1 MTEPN
6 TGNITKVFVW
16 DLPTRLFHWSLLSL
30 VVTSV
35 LTGLGW
41 SELEDESDI
50 HTWSGIGVIT
60 LVIFR
65 LGWGIFGGRH
75 ARFTDFIKGPL
86 SVLRYLK
93 GLVTGKHEQWLG
105 HNPMGG
111 VSVIAMIVLL
121 GLQASLGLFAND
133 DSSVEGPLFEL
144 ISKDTS
150 DFITWLH
157 YLNSIALYVVI
168 GTHVLAI
175 ISYRLMGEHLVA
187 AMVHGYK
194 KVIKGSVVATSDAKG
209 NIIIAI
215 VILAMSAGLVI
226 WILNL
231 FGNLDF

>member
-1 MTEPN
+1 MSEAKE
-6 TGNITKVFVW
+6 TKVFVW
-16 DLPTRLFHWSLLSL
+16 DLPTRLFHWSLLTL

-41 SELEDESDI
+41 SGLDNESDV
-50 HTWSGIGVIT
+50 HTWSGISILT

-65 LGWGIFGGRH
+65 LGWGFFGGRH
-75 ARFTDFIKGPL
+75 ARFTDFVKGPL
-86 SVLRYLK
+86 SVFRYLK

-111 VSVIAMIVLL
+111 LSVIAMIVLL

-133 DSSVEGPLFEL
+133 DSLVEGPLFKL

-150 DFITWLH
+150 DYLTWLH

-168 GTHVLAI
+168 GTHVAAI
-175 ISYRLMGEHLVA
+175 IFYRIMGERLVA

-194 KVIKGSVVATSDAKG
+194 KISAGTVGATGEGAKG
-209 NIIIAI
+209 NIIVAL
-215 VILAMSAGLVI
+215 VILGLSAGLVT
-226 WILNL
+226 WIVNL
-231 FGNLDF
+231 

>member
-1 MTEPN
+1 VVKMTEPN
-6 TGNITKVFVW
+6 TENITKIFVW
-16 DLPTRLFHWSLLSL
+16 DLPTRLFHWFLLSL

-41 SELEDESDI
+41 SGLEDESDI
-50 HTWSGIGVIT
+50 HTWSGIGVLT
-60 LVIFR
+60 LILFR

-121 GLQASLGLFAND
+121 GLQAGMGLFTND
-133 DSSVEGPLFEL
+133 DSSVEGPLFNL

-150 DFITWLH
+150 DYITWLH

-168 GTHVLAI
+168 GTHVMAI

-194 KVIKGSVVATSDAKG
+194 KVIKGSVVAARDAKG
-209 NIIIAI
+209 NIIVAI
-215 VILAMSAGLVI
+215 ITLAISAGLVTL
-226 WILNL
+226 ILNL
-231 FGNLDF
+231 

>member
-1 MTEPN
+1 MVKMTEPN
-6 TGNITKVFVW
+6 TENITKIFVW
-16 DLPTRLFHWSLLSL
+16 DLPTRLFHWFLLSL

-41 SELEDESDI
+41 SGLEDESDI
-50 HTWSGIGVIT
+50 HTWSGIGVLT
-60 LVIFR
+60 LILFR

-121 GLQASLGLFAND
+121 GLQAGMGLFTND
-133 DSSVEGPLFEL
+133 DSSVEGPLFNL

-150 DFITWLH
+150 DYITWLH

-168 GTHVLAI
+168 GTHVMAI

-194 KVIKGSVVATSDAKG
+194 KVIKGSVVAARDAKG
-209 NIIIAI
+209 NIIVAI
-215 VILAMSAGLVI
+215 ITLAISAGLVTL
-226 WILNL
+226 ILNL
-231 FGNLDF
+231 

>member
-1 MTEPN
+1 MAEPN
-6 TGNITKVFVW
+6 KDNMTKVFVW
-16 DLPTRLFHWSLLSL
+16 DLPTRLFHWSLLTL

-41 SELEDESDI
+41 SGLEDESDI
-50 HTWSGIGVIT
+50 HTWSGIGVLT
-60 LVIFR
+60 LIIFR
-65 LGWGIFGGRH
+65 LGWGLFGGRH

-86 SVLRYLK
+86 SVFRYLK

-111 VSVIAMIVLL
+111 LSVIAMIVLL
-121 GLQASLGLFAND
+121 GLQASMGLFAND
-133 DSSVEGPLFEL
+133 DSSVEGPLFDL
-144 ISKDTS
+144 ISKDSS

-175 ISYRLMGEHLVA
+175 ISYRLMGEHLVV

-194 KVIKGSVVATSDAKG
+194 KIIEGSATPASGAKG
-209 NIIIAI
+209 NIIVAI
-215 VILAMSAGLVI
+215 FIFAISAGLVT
-226 WILNL
+226 WIVNL
-231 FGNLDF
+231 

>member
-6 TGNITKVFVW
+6 TENITKIFVW
-16 DLPTRLFHWSLLSL
+16 DLPTRLFHWFLLSL

-41 SELEDESDI
+41 SGLEDESDI
-50 HTWSGIGVIT
+50 HTWSGIGVLT
-60 LVIFR
+60 LILFR

-121 GLQASLGLFAND
+121 GLQAGMGLFTND
-133 DSSVEGPLFEL
+133 DSSVEGPLFNL

-150 DFITWLH
+150 DYITWLH

-168 GTHVLAI
+168 GTHVMAI

-194 KVIKGSVVATSDAKG
+194 KVIKGSVVAARDAKG
-209 NIIIAI
+209 NIIVAI
-215 VILAMSAGLVI
+215 ITLAISAGLVTL
-226 WILNL
+226 ILNL
-231 FGNLDF
+231 

>member
-6 TGNITKVFVW
+6 TENITKIFVW
-16 DLPTRLFHWSLLSL
+16 DLPTRLFHWFLLSL

-41 SELEDESDI
+41 SGLEDESDI
-50 HTWSGIGVIT
+50 HTWSGIGVLT
-60 LVIFR
+60 LILFR

-121 GLQASLGLFAND
+121 GLQAGMGLFTND
-133 DSSVEGPLFEL
+133 DSSVEGPLFNL

-150 DFITWLH
+150 DYITWLH

-168 GTHVLAI
+168 GTHVMAI

-194 KVIKGSVVATSDAKG
+194 KVIKGSVVAARDAKG
-209 NIIIAI
+209 NIIVAI
-215 VILAMSAGLVI
+215 MTLAISAGMVTLI
-226 WILNL
+226 
-231 FGNLDF
+231 